1 MLLTLDTA
9 CANMWPEDDGKAAV
23 RGRPQ
28 PMTSDNEDRHSW
40 PQNGLVIR
48 RDELLRLIE
57 ENGGPKDLDLRGARF
72 LGDGQEE
79 EPRLNPIDLSP
90 EALAPLATAYREKH
104 GGSEPPWLSWWPDGV
119 ALGVALRRA
128 RLQGADLS
136 GARLQRADLIDAQL
150 QGAHLSDAQLQGVL
164 LISARLQGA
173 HLSDAQLQGANLGDA
188 QVQGADLSD
197 AGLEEAHLI
206 GAQLQGAVLYGAHL
220 EEAGL
225 RGAQLQGAVLLGAQL
240 QGTDLRGAQL
250 ERVDMYGVASL
261 VGAHWDRAFLDYTR
275 IDRRDL
281 GQSVGDEDEAHGR
294 GSSGSK
300 DKSRKAG
307 AYRSA
312 SEAYLLLKNNF
323 NQIGRYEDAS
333 WAYVKEQ
340 QMEKMSY
347 HWAWRSW
354 GWQVWRA
361 GRSFWPWLRNWAYEL
376 LTGYGERVFRPV
388 LWAIVVVAVFAG
400 IYAVAGNIA
409 SGDVGALQG
418 EPTHNPLIALVHSI
432 STFATIGFNTLE
444 PQGSFARFLTAVE
457 AMFGVGLFALF
468 IFTLGNRMSRS

>member
-1 MLLTLDTA
+1 
-9 CANMWPEDDGKAAV
+9 
-23 RGRPQ
+23 
-28 PMTSDNEDRHSW
+28 MTTDNEDRSAW

-57 ENGGPKDLDLRGARF
+57 ENGGPEDLDLRGARF
-72 LGDGQEE
+72 LGDGQGEV
-79 EPRLNPIDLSP
+79 PRSNPIDLSSG
-90 EALAPLATAYREKH
+90 ALAPLAAVYKQEH
-104 GGSEPPWLSWWPDGV
+104 GGSEPPWCDSDGRMFL
-119 ALGVALRRA
+119 LGA

-136 GARLQRADLIDAQL
+136 VAQLQGARLILAQLLGADLSEARL
-150 QGAHLSDAQLQGVL
+150 EGAHLSDAQLEGAD
-164 LISARLQGA
+164 LIGAQLQGA
-173 HLSDAQLQGANLGDA
+173 HLEDAQLQGADLSGAQLEKADLSDAQLQGA
-188 QVQGADLSD
+188 DLF
-197 AGLEEAHLI
+197 
-206 GAQLQGAVLYGAHL
+206 GAQLEGA
-220 EEAGL
+220 
-225 RGAQLQGAVLLGAQL
+225 
-240 QGTDLRGAQL
+240 DLRGAQL

-376 LTGYGERVFRPV
+376 ATGYGERVYMPV

-432 STFATIGFNTLE
+432 SAFATIGFNTLE
-444 PQGSFARFLTAVE
+444 PQGWGARLLTALE